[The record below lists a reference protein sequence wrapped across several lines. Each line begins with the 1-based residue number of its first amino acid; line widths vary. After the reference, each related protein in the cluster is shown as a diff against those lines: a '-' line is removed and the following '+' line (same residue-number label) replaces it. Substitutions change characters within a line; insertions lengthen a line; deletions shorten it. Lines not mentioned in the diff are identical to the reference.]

1 MDLSFKISNTIQ
13 AESELESAGKLKI
26 YIFQG

>member
-1 MDLSFKISNTIQ
+1 MDLSFKIGNTIRG
-13 AESELESAGKLKI
+13 ESELESAGKLKI